1 MIKKYFLI
9 LSVIAVLCCGC
20 TSKEQDEQIRA
31 FWLKQ
36 LTSAGMK
43 KALAN
48 SDKLAALQ
56 AQQLGAITGLAAV
69 QSPDLADMK
78 PATPLPAMLFVSP
91 HCGRCKRLKQDGWAQ
106 KFKEQYSGKVALTEY
121 DLSVPKNEELLQNM
135 MRKHKMKRISYPA
148 FFIGSS
154 VAQGYPLDQKA
165 QQITKKELAAF
176 IRNNPAVPKKPLPQ
190 IIEVTMESDEIKGV
204 APQADLTR
212 MKRAINAVQLA
223 NQKTLTDIGSTFG
236 ESVKNKALVI
246 TTDTERKLRQEAA
259 SAATFADYLA
269 KQRELITAQ
278 NKQLNQ
284 LMTQNAKN
292 IRNINTRSNSL

>member
-1 MIKKYFLI
+1 MTKKYFLL

-20 TSKEQDEQIRA
+20 TSKEQDQKIKL
-31 FWLKQ
+31 FWLQ
-36 LTSAGMK
+36 QFAGVSM

-48 SDKLAALQ
+48 SDKLAALRP
-56 AQQLGAITGLAAV
+56 QQLGKNTKLSAA
-69 QSPDLADMK
+69 QSPDLANLK

-91 HCGRCKRLKQDGWAQ
+91 HCGRCQRLKKDGWAQ

-121 DLSVPKNEELLQNM
+121 DLSVPKNEELLRDM
-135 MRKHKMKRISYPA
+135 MRKHKMQRINYPA

-176 IRNNPAVPKKPLPQ
+176 VRKNPAVAQKPLPQ

-204 APQADLTR
+204 APQADLAR
-212 MKRAINAVQLA
+212 MKRALSAVQLA
-223 NQKTLTDIGSTFG
+223 NQKTLTDIGTTFG
-236 ESVKNKALVI
+236 ETVKNKALMI
-246 TTDTERKLRQEAA
+246 TTATERELKQEA
-259 SAATFADYLA
+259 SVSATFTDYLT
-269 KQRELITAQ
+269 KQRELLTEQ

>member
-1 MIKKYFLI
+1 MMKKYFLF

-20 TSKEQDEQIRA
+20 TSKEQDQKIKL
-31 FWLKQ
+31 FWLQ
-36 LTSAGMK
+36 QFAGVSM
-43 KALAN
+43 KALAH

-56 AQQLGAITGLAAV
+56 PQQLGKNTKLSAA
-69 QSPDLADMK
+69 QSPDLANLK

-91 HCGRCKRLKQDGWAQ
+91 HCGRCQRLKKDGWAQ

-121 DLSVPKNEELLQNM
+121 DLSVPKNEELLHDM
-135 MRKHKMKRISYPA
+135 MRKHKMQRINYPA

-176 IRNNPAVPKKPLPQ
+176 VRKNPAVPQKPLPQ

-204 APQADLTR
+204 APQADLAR
-212 MKRAINAVQLA
+212 MKRALSAVQLA
-223 NQKTLTDIGSTFG
+223 NQKTLTDIGTTFG
-236 ESVKNKALVI
+236 ETVKNKALMI
-246 TTDTERKLRQEAA
+246 TTATERKLKQEA
-259 SAATFADYLA
+259 SVSATFTDYLT
-269 KQRELITAQ
+269 KQRELLTEQ

>member
-1 MIKKYFLI
+1 MMKKYFLL

-20 TSKEQDEQIRA
+20 TSKEQDQKIKL
-31 FWLKQ
+31 FWLQKF
-36 LTSAGMK
+36 AGVSM

-56 AQQLGAITGLAAV
+56 PQQLRKNTKLSAA
-69 QSPDLADMK
+69 QSPDLANLK

-91 HCGRCKRLKQDGWAQ
+91 HCGRCQRLKKDGWAQ

-121 DLSVPKNEELLQNM
+121 DLSVPKNEELLRDM
-135 MRKHKMKRISYPA
+135 MRKHKMQRINYPA

-176 IRNNPAVPKKPLPQ
+176 VRKNPAVPQKPLPQ

-204 APQADLTR
+204 APQADLAR
-212 MKRAINAVQLA
+212 MKRALSAVQLA
-223 NQKTLTDIGSTFG
+223 NQKTLTDIGTTFG
-236 ESVKNKALVI
+236 ETVKNKALMI
-246 TTDTERKLRQEAA
+246 TTATERKLKQEA
-259 SAATFADYLA
+259 SVSATFTDYLT
-269 KQRELITAQ
+269 KQRELLTEQ